1 MIVAI
6 EADLNA
12 NSDSPRTFV
21 WTATADEIL
30 VEARRGQ
37 ASLQLIASYNRNT
50 TLVGR

>member
-1 MIVAI
+1 VIIAI

-12 NSDSPRTFV
+12 NKDSPRTFV

-30 VEARRGQ
+30 VEVRRGQ
-37 ASLQLIASYNRNT
+37 AARQLITSYSRNT